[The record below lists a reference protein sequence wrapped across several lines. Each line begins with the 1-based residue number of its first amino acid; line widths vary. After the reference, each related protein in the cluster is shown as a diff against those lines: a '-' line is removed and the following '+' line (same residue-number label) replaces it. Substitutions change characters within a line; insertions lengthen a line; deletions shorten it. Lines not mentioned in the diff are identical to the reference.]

1 MQCNNHGEREADQ
14 TQNSQNQR
22 YAERHNKE
30 GGVPGRLDK
39 VAGCA
44 EVFGNAVVELRIRA
58 ETDEDALYRVIE
70 KRGKRR
76 DRKPEDFPRAAL
88 YIG

>member
-1 MQCNNHGEREADQ
+1 MQNMEKTGR
-14 TQNSQNQR
+14 
-22 YAERHNKE
+22 
-30 GGVPGRLDK
+30 VIPGRLDK

-44 EVFGNAVVELRIRA
+44 EVFGNAVVKLRVRP
-58 ETDEDALYRVIE
+58 ETDQNALHRVIE